1 MNSLTLFI
9 LVSEQ
14 TSSFVHPQR
23 EFSSASRQNG
33 APGPGSTG
41 KPSGSSRN
49 LPKYVIG
56 GLAIGTLI
64 TAYRRGYLDD
74 ILGKKQQ
81 NSADLLEDHVSNT
94 NTEEL
99 PKGDGS
105 LHTSE
110 NSGQTIPGRASENSA
125 PFDVEDAKE
134 SSEKQSVADSLQDSG
149 EFVGENNFS
158 SDNSTDMKPRVEQAH
173 VREEQLPTDDV
184 HTKEEDFPRSSTTM
198 DSTADENLNSKKLE
212 GSSVGKGVSQEAT
225 SERHEGD
232 EKLPMFSEANTVI
245 QGNMMNK
252 DHSVGSKSEVSK
264 VQFHILIWACSYFGS
279 IFWGKPS

>member
-1 MNSLTLFI
+1 
-9 LVSEQ
+9 
-14 TSSFVHPQR
+14 
-23 EFSSASRQNG
+23 
-33 APGPGSTG
+33 
-41 KPSGSSRN
+41 
-49 LPKYVIG
+49 
-56 GLAIGTLI
+56 
-64 TAYRRGYLDD
+64 
-74 ILGKKQQ
+74 LGKKQQ